1 MIGSRQLVC
10 PAAAPPIRQVQQQA
24 HDSEQRCA
32 SGATQAFLAGLWE
45 PMGAP
50 EPAASSAQ
58 PRHDRPVDA
67 QVGNAARSG
76 RGRGLASGKERRVR
90 SARMCR
96 ALLREKRQERGKSV
110 MSSSFRAGRAISHST
125 RRRPGQQATM
135 APPRIKTRLPLLLP
149 NWMLSPLVFFQPEP
163 NEPASISAQHA
174 RQKTTRITPS
184 SHGPHALPLLSS
196 LLSYTAPA
204 LHRHHLDP
212 ACALFLF
219 SLHCLLSLCCQPR
232 TQEGLAVSRTQTHA
246 PRITCCL
253 GRTHSCKPDFSSARG
268 FLLFSATR
276 ISLETRGSPR
286 CRLDHT
292 PQDRAACS

>member
-24 HDSEQRCA
+24 HASEQRCA
-32 SGATQAFLAGLWE
+32 SGATQAFPAGLWE

-58 PRHDRPVDA
+58 PRRDRPVDA

-96 ALLREKRQERGKSV
+96 ALLRETREERGKSV

-149 NWMLSPLVFFQPEP
+149 NWMLF
-163 NEPASISAQHA
+163 
-174 RQKTTRITPS
+174 PS
-184 SHGPHALPLLSS
+184 SFFPTRAQRTRQHFSPTRSPKNNPDHTILTRPTRSASS
-196 LLSYTAPA
+196 LLIA
-204 LHRHHLDP
+204 LLYRASSPPPPPGPRL
-212 ACALFLF
+212 C
-219 SLHCLLSLCCQPR
+219 SLSLLSPL
-232 TQEGLAVSRTQTHA
+232 LALSLLPAAHSGR
-246 PRITCCL
+246 TCCL
-253 GRTHSCKPDFSSARG
+253 PHTNTRPKDHLLSWPHSFVQARLQFSPRISSLLCHKDFS
-268 FLLFSATR
+268 
-276 ISLETRGSPR
+276 
-286 CRLDHT
+286 
-292 PQDRAACS
+292 